1 VREVEGSRASAE
13 LAGAA
18 APSATTD
25 RQEVRGVRAGTI
37 VFAGIAVANGG
48 NYLFHLGSA
57 RLLGPASYG
66 DVASLAAL
74 LGLVTLPLV
83 GVQLAVARYA
93 ARFNAIRD
101 ERALHGLFRRG
112 LGLALAVGLGLTAV
126 LTVLSLPVREVLGI
140 DSLAAV
146 VLTMAT
152 AAPAFLAPVVW
163 GVAQGLQ
170 RFTLLSLATALGP
183 ALRPLLAVALISA
196 GGGVAAA
203 MGATLV
209 AAVIALVIP
218 LWFLRHLLP
227 GGASGPGPIAARE
240 LGSYLVPV
248 VVGVLSITSLTSVD
262 VLVAKGAFS
271 DDEAGFYGS
280 ASLIGRVIL
289 FLPSAI
295 VLVLLPKVSA
305 RETTGRESRDILAKS
320 LVVTGGFCLFA
331 TVLYVLAPR
340 LLVFLAFG
348 SEFEDAADLLWMF
361 ALAMSGY
368 ALLNVLL
375 AYHLG
380 RGSGTFSW
388 LLLAGALLQIV
399 GYAIFHASAEQVLT
413 VSISVAFTLL
423 AAHELVVERS
433 IFRRGLLAPQ

>member
-1 VREVEGSRASAE
+1 VSSVPREAAVQGVPRSEMRGLR
-13 LAGAA
+13 AGA
-18 APSATTD
+18 
-25 RQEVRGVRAGTI
+25 I
-37 VFAGIAVANGG
+37 VFAGIALANGG
-48 NYLFHLGSA
+48 NYLFHLASA
-57 RLLGPASYG
+57 RLLGPGSYG

-74 LGLVTLPLV
+74 FGLVSLPLV

-93 ARFNAIRD
+93 ATFNEIRD
-101 ERALHGLFRRG
+101 DRALRGLFRHG
-112 LGLALAVGLGLTAV
+112 LGLALVVGLVLTAA
-126 LTVLSLPVREVLGI
+126 LTALSLPIRAALGI

-163 GVAQGLQ
+163 GLAQGLQ
-170 RFTLLSLATALGP
+170 RFTLLSFSTAVGP
-183 ALRPLLAVALISA
+183 VVRPLLTIALLGA

-203 MGATLV
+203 MGASFA

-218 LWFLRHLLP
+218 LWVLRDL
-227 GGASGPGPIAARE
+227 GVREASGPPPIAAKE

-248 VVGVLSITSLTSVD
+248 VVGVLSITSLSSID
-262 VLVAKGAFS
+262 VVVAKAAFS
-271 DDEAGFYGS
+271 DDDAGFYGS

-305 RETTGRESRDILAKS
+305 RETVGRDTRDILAKS
-320 LVVTGGFCLFA
+320 LAVTGAFC
-331 TVLYVLAPR
+331 VLAIVVYVLAPR

-348 SEFEDAADLLWMF
+348 SEFEDAADLLWRF

-368 ALLNVLL
+368 AMLNVLL

-380 RGSGTFSW
+380 RGSGKFSW
-388 LLLAGALLQIV
+388 LLLAGALAQIAL
-399 GYAIFHASAEQVLT
+399 YAIFHASAEQLLT
-413 VSISVAFTLL
+413 VSIAIAFTLL
-423 AAHELVVERS
+423 VAHELLVERT
-433 IFRRGLLAPQ
+433 IFRPGLRFRS